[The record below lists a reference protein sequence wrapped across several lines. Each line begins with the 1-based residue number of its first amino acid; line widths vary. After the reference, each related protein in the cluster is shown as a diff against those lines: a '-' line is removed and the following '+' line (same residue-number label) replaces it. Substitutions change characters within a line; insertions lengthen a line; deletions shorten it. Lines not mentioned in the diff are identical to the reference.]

1 MTAVRPGSTSAIRGR
16 LRRLPWTLV
25 AALVFLGILAVAV
38 FAPQALATHDPFAL
52 DYPASLQAPSA
63 AHWFGT
69 DESGRDLYS
78 RVVWGAR
85 ESVLIGLGAAAVGLA
100 GAILLGS
107 LAALGPRPVRAI
119 VDRFVEILFAFPAL
133 LLALLLV
140 AIAGPSALT
149 QIFAVGFG
157 KWVV

>member
-1 MTAVRPGSTSAIRGR
+1 MTAVRPTPASAIRGR

-38 FAPQALATHDPFAL
+38 VAPQALATYDPYAL
-52 DYPASLQAPSA
+52 DYPASLQAPSL

-85 ESVLIGLGAAAVGLA
+85 EAVLIGLGAAADALCRSSAMSAPAYRRPGERT
-100 GAILLGS
+100 GALRPGR
-107 LAALGPRPVRAI
+107 GPHRGRDVRA
-119 VDRFVEILFAFPAL
+119 E
-133 LLALLLV
+133 
-140 AIAGPSALT
+140 G
-149 QIFAVGFG
+149 
-157 KWVV
+157 